1 MHRWRL
7 QVLNSYGLGYRLSS
21 SSSLRDA
28 YKQRVLTGAK
38 SLYDFR
44 WTVRPLYTTY
54 YQAPSGFDK
63 YLRRRLVTN
72 LLIAVAVQI
81 WHGA

>member
-28 YKQRVLTGAK
+28 YKQRVLTGAQ
-38 SLYDFR
+38 SLHDFR
-44 WTVRPLYTTY
+44 WTVSTSVY
-54 YQAPSGFDK
+54 YILPS
-63 YLRRRLVTN
+63 
-72 LLIAVAVQI
+72 AI
-81 WHGA
+81 WVR